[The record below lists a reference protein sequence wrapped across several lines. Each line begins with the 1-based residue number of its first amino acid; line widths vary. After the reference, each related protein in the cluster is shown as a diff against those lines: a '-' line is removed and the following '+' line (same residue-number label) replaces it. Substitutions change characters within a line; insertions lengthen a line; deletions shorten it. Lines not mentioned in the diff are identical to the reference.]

1 MSPRTSRLGL
11 IVTLAS
17 GLLLLGPSRT
27 SAHEIPARVT
37 VIALV
42 RPEGQ
47 TLRLLVRAP
56 LEAMR
61 DIEFPVRGQ
70 GYLDLA
76 RSGAALD
83 DAARLWIADA
93 LELSEN
99 GRPLGSARIAA
110 TRVSLPSDRSFDTWS
125 HALAHVTGPPLPE
138 GTDMVWQQ
146 GMLDVLLEYPI
157 QSDRSNF
164 SVRPLLGRLG
174 LTTTT
179 VFRFL
184 PASGGERAYQF
195 SGDPGLVRLDPRWH
209 QTGLRFVKLGFL
221 HILDGLDHLLFLLC
235 LVLPF
240 RKLRP
245 LIAIVTSF
253 TVAHSIT
260 LVASTL
266 GLAPGALWFAPLI
279 ETLIAVSI
287 LYMAFENI
295 LGARRERRWILAFG
309 FGLVHGFGFSFFLRD
324 SLQFAGA
331 NLVTSLLAFNL
342 GVELGQVAV
351 VATMV
356 PALAW
361 LFRRIPERI
370 GTILV
375 SAVVA
380 HSAWHWM
387 AARWSALRAYRFQ
400 WPALD
405 TALLADL
412 MRTAMLALIVAAAAW
427 AMFVIARSLRARSNP
442 DGIATDPSGSPRY
455 ARDRPREDRAATLP
469 LLLLLAAW
477 FAIPAAGWAQSAPPT
492 SRSTRAGVYT
502 ADQAQKGQELYAM
515 HCVSCHSAVTH
526 TGPEFSAK
534 WKGRPFWELYS
545 YVREEMPKS
554 EPGSLTEREYITVLA
569 YVLKMNGMPAG
580 EAPLSADS
588 TELSRIRIEFKPARD
603 SSLLRSR

>member
-17 GLLLLGPSRT
+17 SFLLLGPSRT
-27 SAHEIPARVT
+27 TAHEIPARVT
-37 VIALV
+37 VLALV
-42 RPEGQ
+42 RPEGR
-47 TLRLLVRAP
+47 TLRILVRAP

-61 DIEFPVRGQ
+61 DIEFPVRG
-70 GYLDLA
+70 GKYLDLA
-76 RSGAALD
+76 RSGPALD

-99 GRPLGSARIAA
+99 GRPLGSARITA
-110 TRVSLPSDRSFDTWS
+110 TRVSLPSDRSFDTWP
-125 HALAHVTGPPLPE
+125 HALAHVRGTPLP
-138 GTDMVWQQ
+138 GSTDLVWQQ

-157 QSDRSNF
+157 ESDRSNF

-179 VFRFL
+179 VLRFL
-184 PASGGERAYQF
+184 PPTGGERAYRF

-209 QTGLRFVKLGFL
+209 QTALRFVKLGFL
-221 HILDGLDHLLFLLC
+221 HILDGIDHLLFLLC

-240 RKLRP
+240 RRLRP
-245 LIAIVTSF
+245 LVVIVTSF

-279 ETLIAVSI
+279 ETLIAASI
-287 LYMAFENI
+287 VYMALENI
-295 LGARRERRWILAFG
+295 LGARRERRWVLAFG

-331 NLVTSLLAFNL
+331 NLATSLLAFNL

-351 VATMV
+351 VAVMV

-361 LFRRIPERI
+361 LFRRVPERI
-370 GTILV
+370 GTIVL

-387 AARWSALRAYRFQ
+387 AARWSALRAYRFE

-412 MRTAMLALIVAAAAW
+412 MRAAMLALIVAAAAW
-427 AMFVIARSLRARSNP
+427 VMLVIARSLRPRS
-442 DGIATDPSGSPRY
+442 DLGEIATGSSGPGD
-455 ARDRPREDRAATLP
+455 DRVAGFSLV
-469 LLLLLAAW
+469 LLLAAA
-477 FAIPAAGWAQSAPPT
+477 FAFPVAGWAQSAPPA

-502 ADQAQKGQELYAM
+502 ADQALKGQELYVM
-515 HCVSCHSAVTH
+515 HCVSCHSAITH
-526 TGPEFSAK
+526 TGPEFAGK
-534 WKGRPFWELYS
+534 WEGRPFWELYS
-545 YVREEMPKS
+545 FVRDAMPKS
-554 EPGSLTEREYITVLA
+554 DPGSLTEREYITVLA
-569 YVLKMNGMPAG
+569 YVLKMNGMPPG
-580 EAPLSADS
+580 EAALSTDS
-588 TELSRIRIEFKPARD
+588 TELSRIRIEFKPGRD

>member
-1 MSPRTSRLGL
+1 MSPRISRLGL

-17 GLLLLGPSRT
+17 SFLLLGPSRT
-27 SAHEIPARVT
+27 AAHEIPARVT
-37 VIALV
+37 VLALV

-61 DIEFPVRGQ
+61 DIEFPVRG
-70 GYLDLA
+70 GKYLDLA
-76 RSGAALD
+76 RSGPALD
-83 DAARLWIADA
+83 DAARLWIADG

-99 GRPLGSARIAA
+99 GRPLASARITA

-125 HALAHVTGPPLPE
+125 HALAHVRGAPLPG
-138 GTDMVWQQ
+138 GTDLVWQQ

-157 QSDRSNF
+157 ESDRSNF
-164 SVRPLLGRLG
+164 SVRPQLGRLG

-179 VFRFL
+179 VLRFL
-184 PASGGERAYQF
+184 PPTGGERAYRF

-209 QTGLRFVKLGFL
+209 QTALRFVKLGFL
-221 HILDGLDHLLFLLC
+221 HILDGIDHLLFLLC

-245 LIAIVTSF
+245 LVVIVTSF

-287 LYMAFENI
+287 VYMALENI
-295 LGARRERRWILAFG
+295 LGARRERRWMLAFG

-331 NLVTSLLAFNL
+331 NLATSLLSFNL
-342 GVELGQVAV
+342 GVELGQVVV
-351 VATMV
+351 VAALV

-361 LFRRIPERI
+361 LFRRVPERI
-370 GTILV
+370 GTILL

-387 AARWSALRAYRFQ
+387 AARWSAFRSYRFE

-412 MRTAMLALIVAAAAW
+412 MRTAMLALIVAAAARV
-427 AMFVIARSLRARSNP
+427 MLVIARSLRPRGNL
-442 DGIATDPSGSPRY
+442 DGIATGPVASQPGV
-455 ARDRPREDRAATLP
+455 DRAAGLS
-469 LLLLLAAW
+469 LLLLAAAA
-477 FAIPAAGWAQSAPPT
+477 FAFPVTGWAQSAP
-492 SRSTRAGVYT
+492 SAARSTRAGVYT
-502 ADQAQKGQELYAM
+502 ADQALKGQELYAM
-515 HCVSCHSAVTH
+515 HCVSCHSAITH
-526 TGPEFSAK
+526 TGPEFAGK
-534 WKGRPFWELYS
+534 WEGRPFWELYS
-545 YVREEMPKS
+545 FVREEMPKS
-554 EPGSLTEREYITVLA
+554 DPGSLTEREYITVLA
-569 YVLKMNGMPAG
+569 YVLKMNGMPPG
-580 EAPLSADS
+580 EAALSTDS
-588 TELSRIRIEFKPARD
+588 TELSRIRIEFKPGRD

>member
-17 GLLLLGPSRT
+17 SFLLLGPSGT
-27 SAHEIPARVT
+27 AAHEIPARVT
-37 VIALV
+37 VLALV

-61 DIEFPVRGQ
+61 DIEFPVRAGK
-70 GYLDLA
+70 YLDLA
-76 RSGAALD
+76 RSGPALD

-99 GRPLGSARIAA
+99 GRPLGSARIIA

-125 HALAHVTGPPLPE
+125 HALAHVRGAPLPDS
-138 GTDMVWQQ
+138 TDLVWQQ

-157 QSDRSNF
+157 ESDQSSF
-164 SVRPLLGRLG
+164 SVRPLLARLG

-179 VFRFL
+179 VLRFL
-184 PASGGERAYQF
+184 PPTGGERAYRF

-209 QTGLRFVKLGFL
+209 QTALRFVKLGFL
-221 HILDGLDHLLFLLC
+221 HILDGIDHLLFLLC

-245 LIAIVTSF
+245 LIVIVTAF

-279 ETLIAVSI
+279 ETLIAASI
-287 LYMAFENI
+287 VYMALENI
-295 LGARRERRWILAFG
+295 LGARQDRRWVLAFG

-331 NLVTSLLAFNL
+331 NLATSLLAFNL

-351 VATMV
+351 VAALV

-361 LFRRIPERI
+361 LFRRVPERI

-387 AARWSALRAYRFQ
+387 AARWSALRSYRFE

-412 MRTAMLALIVAAAAW
+412 MRAAMLALIVAAAAW
-427 AMFVIARSLRARSNP
+427 VMLVIARGL
-442 DGIATDPSGSPRY
+442 
-455 ARDRPREDRAATLP
+455 RPRSLS
-469 LLLLLAAW
+469 LLLLAAAA
-477 FAIPAAGWAQSAPPT
+477 FGLPVAGWAQSAPPA

-502 ADQAQKGQELYAM
+502 ADQALKGQELYAM

-526 TGPEFSAK
+526 TGPEFAAK
-534 WKGRPFWELYS
+534 WEGRPFWELYS
-545 YVREEMPKS
+545 FVRDAMPKS
-554 EPGSLTEREYITVLA
+554 DPGSLTEREYITVLA
-569 YVLKMNGMPAG
+569 YMLRMNGMPAG
-580 EAPLSADS
+580 EAALSADS

>member
-11 IVTLAS
+11 IVTLAT
-17 GLLLLGPSRT
+17 GFLLLGPSRIE
-27 SAHEIPARVT
+27 AHEIPARVT
-37 VIALV
+37 VLVLV

-61 DIEFPVRGQ
+61 DIQFPVRGS

-76 RSGAALD
+76 RSGPALD

-99 GRPLGSARIAA
+99 GRTLGSARIAA
-110 TRVSLPSDRSFDTWS
+110 TRVSLPSDRSFDSWR
-125 HALAHVTGPPLPE
+125 HALAHVQGAPLPD
-138 GTDMVWQQ
+138 GTDLVWRQ

-157 QSDRSNF
+157 ESDRSSF
-164 SVRPLLGRLG
+164 SVRPQLARLG
-174 LTTTT
+174 LTTIT
-179 VFRFL
+179 VLRFL
-184 PASGGERAYQF
+184 PPTGGERAYQF
-195 SGDPGLVRLDPRWH
+195 SGDPGLVRLDPRWP
-209 QTGLRFVKLGFL
+209 QTALRFIKLGFL

-253 TVAHSIT
+253 TLAHSIT
-260 LVASTL
+260 LIASTL

-287 LYMAFENI
+287 LYMALENI
-295 LGARRERRWILAFG
+295 LGARRERRWVLAFG

-331 NLVTSLLAFNL
+331 NLATSLLAFNL

-351 VATMV
+351 VAVLV

-361 LFRRIPERI
+361 LFRRVPERI

-387 AARWSALRAYRFQ
+387 AARWSALRSYRFE
-400 WPALD
+400 WPAFD

-412 MRTAMLALIVAAAAW
+412 MRTAMLALIVAGAAWLMLVLVRRLARAGGGEKAAVQQLLVLAAAV
-427 AMFVIARSLRARSNP
+427 A
-442 DGIATDPSGSPRY
+442 
-455 ARDRPREDRAATLP
+455 LP
-469 LLLLLAAW
+469 V
-477 FAIPAAGWAQSAPPT
+477 AGWAQSAPPVA
-492 SRSTRAGVYT
+492 RSTRAGVYT
-502 ADQAQKGQELYAM
+502 AGQAAQGQELYAM
-515 HCVSCHSAVTH
+515 HCQSCHPAITH
-526 TGPEFSAK
+526 TGPQFAAK
-534 WKGRPFWELYS
+534 WDGRPFWELYS
-545 YVREEMPKS
+545 FVRDEMPKS
-554 EPGSLTEREYITVLA
+554 DPGSLSEREYITVLA
-569 YVLKMNGMPAG
+569 YVLKMNGMPPG
-580 EAPLSADS
+580 EAPLSTDS
-588 TELSRIRIEFKPARD
+588 TQLSRIRIEFKPGRD
-603 SSLLRSR
+603 TSLQRLR

>member
-11 IVTLAS
+11 TVTLAS
-17 GLLLLGPSRT
+17 GLLLAGPSR
-27 SAHEIPARVT
+27 SEAHEIPARVT
-37 VIALV
+37 VLALV
-42 RPEGQ
+42 RPQGQ
-47 TLRLLVRAP
+47 TLRILVRAP
-56 LEAMR
+56 LQAMR
-61 DIEFPVRGQ
+61 DVEFPVRGQ

-76 RSGAALD
+76 RSGPALA

-93 LELSEN
+93 LELSEE
-99 GRPLGSARIAA
+99 GRPLGSARITAA
-110 TRVSLPSDRSFDTWS
+110 RVSLPSDRSFDSWE
-125 HALAHVTGPPLPE
+125 HALLHVNGPPLPDS
-138 GTDMVWQQ
+138 TDLVWQQ
-146 GMLDVLLEYPI
+146 GMLDVLLEYSI
-157 QSDRSNF
+157 ESDRSNF
-164 SVRPLLGRLG
+164 SVRSLLGRLG

-179 VFRFL
+179 VLRFL
-184 PASGGERAYQF
+184 PPGGGERAYRF

-209 QTGLRFVKLGFL
+209 QTAFRFVKLGFL

-235 LVLPF
+235 LVIPF

-245 LIAIVTSF
+245 LVVIVTSF

-266 GLAPGALWFAPLI
+266 GLAPGALWFGPLI

-295 LGARRERRWILAFG
+295 IGARRDRRWVLAFG

-324 SLQFAGA
+324 ALQFAGA
-331 NLVTSLLAFNL
+331 NLATSLFAFNL

-351 VATMV
+351 VAVMV
-356 PALAW
+356 PVLAW
-361 LFRRIPERI
+361 LFRRVPERI

-387 AARWSALRAYRFQ
+387 AARWSALRAYRFE

-405 TALLADL
+405 LALVAGL

-427 AMFVIARSLRARSNP
+427 LMLVLVRRLTPAA
-442 DGIATDPSGSPRY
+442 G
-455 ARDRPREDRAATLP
+455 REKAVVP
-469 LLLLLAAW
+469 QLLLLAAAC
-477 FAIPAAGWAQSAPPT
+477 FAIPAAARAQSAPNA

-502 ADQAQKGQELYAM
+502 PEQAAKGQELYAM

-526 TGPEFSAK
+526 TGAEFSAR
-534 WKGRPFWELYS
+534 WEGRPFWELFS
-545 YVREEMPKS
+545 FVREAMPKS
-554 EPGSLTEREYITVLA
+554 DPGSLTALEYVTVLA

-580 EAPLSADS
+580 DAPLTTDS
-588 TELSRIRIEFKPARD
+588 TDLSRITIEFKPARD
-603 SSLLRSR
+603 SSPTRPR

>member
-11 IVTLAS
+11 IVTLAT

-27 SAHEIPARVT
+27 AAHEIPARVT
-37 VIALV
+37 VLVLV

-47 TLRLLVRAP
+47 ILRLLVRAP

-61 DIEFPVRGQ
+61 DIQFPVRGT

-76 RSGAALD
+76 RSGPAQA

-99 GRPLGSARIAA
+99 GRTLGSARIAA
-110 TRVSLPSDRSFDTWS
+110 TRVSLPSDRSFDSWR
-125 HALAHVTGPPLPE
+125 HALAHVQGAPLPD
-138 GTDMVWQQ
+138 GTDLVWRQ

-157 QSDRSNF
+157 ESDRSSF
-164 SVRPLLGRLG
+164 SVRPQLARLG
-174 LTTTT
+174 LTTIT
-179 VFRFL
+179 VLRFL
-184 PASGGERAYQF
+184 PPTGGERAYQF
-195 SGDPGLVRLDPRWH
+195 SGDPGLVRLDPRWP
-209 QTGLRFVKLGFL
+209 QTALRFIKLGFL

-253 TVAHSIT
+253 TLAHSIT
-260 LVASTL
+260 LIASTL

-287 LYMAFENI
+287 LYMALENI
-295 LGARRERRWILAFG
+295 LGARRERRWVLAFG

-331 NLVTSLLAFNL
+331 NLATSLLAFNL

-351 VATMV
+351 VAVLV

-361 LFRRIPERI
+361 LFRRVPERI

-387 AARWSALRAYRFQ
+387 AARWSALKSYRFE
-400 WPALD
+400 WPAFD

-412 MRTAMLALIVAAAAW
+412 MRTAMLALIVAGAAWLMLVLVRRLARAGGGEKTAVQQLLVLAAAV
-427 AMFVIARSLRARSNP
+427 A
-442 DGIATDPSGSPRY
+442 
-455 ARDRPREDRAATLP
+455 LP
-469 LLLLLAAW
+469 V
-477 FAIPAAGWAQSAPPT
+477 AGWAQSAPPVA
-492 SRSTRAGVYT
+492 RSTRAGVYT
-502 ADQAQKGQELYAM
+502 AGQAAQGQELYAM
-515 HCVSCHSAVTH
+515 HCQSCHPAITH
-526 TGPEFSAK
+526 TGPQFAAK
-534 WKGRPFWELYS
+534 WDGRPFWELYS
-545 YVREEMPKS
+545 FVRDEMPKS
-554 EPGSLTEREYITVLA
+554 DPGSLSEREYITVLA
-569 YVLKMNGMPAG
+569 YVLKMNGMPPG
-580 EAPLSADS
+580 EAPLTTDS
-588 TELSRIRIEFKPARD
+588 TALSRIRIEFKPGRD
-603 SSLLRSR
+603 SSLSRSR

>member
-1 MSPRTSRLGL
+1 MSPRTSRLG
-11 IVTLAS
+11 ITVILAS
-17 GLLLLGPSRT
+17 GLLLAVPSG
-27 SAHEIPARVT
+27 SAAHEIPARVT
-37 VIALV
+37 VLAMV

-47 TLRLLVRAP
+47 TLQVLVRAP
-56 LEAMR
+56 LQAMR
-61 DIEFPVRGQ
+61 DIEFPLRGQ

-76 RSGAALD
+76 RAGPALA

-93 LELSEN
+93 LELTEN
-99 GRPLGSARIAA
+99 GQPLGSARIAA
-110 TRVSLPSDRSFDTWS
+110 IRVSLPSDRSFDTWA
-125 HALAHVTGPPLPE
+125 HALAHVRGPPVPE
-138 GTDMVWQQ
+138 STDLVWQQ

-157 QSDRSNF
+157 ESDRSGF
-164 SVRPLLGRLG
+164 SVQPEWGRLG
-174 LTTTT
+174 LLTTT
-179 VFRFL
+179 VLRFL
-184 PASGGERAYQF
+184 PPTGGERAYQF

-209 QTGLRFVKLGFL
+209 QTALRFVKLGFL

-235 LVLPF
+235 LVIPF

-260 LVASTL
+260 LVGSSL

-295 LGARRERRWILAFG
+295 LGARQERRWVLAFG

-331 NLVTSLLAFNL
+331 NLATSLLAFNL

-351 VATMV
+351 VAALV
-356 PALAW
+356 PALVW

-387 AARWSALRAYRFQ
+387 AARWSALRAYRFE

-405 TALLADL
+405 LALLAGL
-412 MRTAMLALIVAAAAW
+412 MRAAMLALIVAAAAW
-427 AMFVIARSLRARSNP
+427 LMLVLVRRLTPVA
-442 DGIATDPSGSPRY
+442 G
-455 ARDRPREDRAATLP
+455 REKAVMQQ
-469 LLLLLAAW
+469 LLLLAAAW
-477 FAIPAAGWAQSAPPT
+477 IAIPVAGWAQSAPAS
-492 SRSTRAGVYT
+492 SRSTRGGVYT
-502 ADQAQKGQELYAM
+502 AEQAIQGQELYAM

-526 TGPEFSAK
+526 TGPDFSAK
-534 WKGRPFWELYS
+534 WEGRPFWELYS
-545 YVREEMPKS
+545 FVREEMPKS
-554 EPGSLTEREYITVLA
+554 DPGSLTEREYITVLA

-580 EAPLSADS
+580 EAPLSTDS

-603 SSLLRSR
+603 SFLSRSR

>member
-1 MSPRTSRLGL
+1 MSLRTSRLGL
-11 IVTLAS
+11 TVILAS
-17 GLLLLGPSRT
+17 GVLLFGPSRT
-27 SAHEIPARVT
+27 AAHEIPARVT
-37 VIALV
+37 VLALV

-61 DIEFPVRGQ
+61 DIEFPLLEGK
-70 GYLDLA
+70 YLDLA
-76 RSGAALD
+76 RSGPALD

-125 HALAHVTGPPLPE
+125 HALGHVQGAPLSDRTE
-138 GTDMVWQQ
+138 LVWQQ

-157 QSDRSNF
+157 ESDRSNF

-179 VFRFL
+179 VLRFL
-184 PASGGERAYQF
+184 PPTGGERAYQF
-195 SGDPGLVRLDPRWH
+195 SGDPGLIRLDPRWP
-209 QTGLRFVKLGFL
+209 QTALRFVKLGFL
-221 HILDGLDHLLFLLC
+221 HILDGIDHLLFLLC

-245 LIAIVTSF
+245 LVVIVTSF

-260 LVASTL
+260 LIASTL
-266 GLAPGALWFAPLI
+266 GLAPGALWFVPLI

-295 LGARRERRWILAFG
+295 LGARRERRWVLAFG

-331 NLVTSLLAFNL
+331 NLATSLLAFNL

-351 VATMV
+351 VAALV

-361 LFRRIPERI
+361 LFRRVPERI
-370 GTILV
+370 GTIVV

-387 AARWSALRAYRFQ
+387 AARWSALRSYRFE

-412 MRTAMLALIVAAAAW
+412 MGAAMLALIVAGAAW
-427 AMFVIARSLRARSNP
+427 LMLLLVRRLA
-442 DGIATDPSGSPRY
+442 PRGG
-455 ARDRPREDRAATLP
+455 REKAAVQQ
-469 LLLLLAAW
+469 LLLLAA
-477 FAIPAAGWAQSAPPT
+477 AAVALPVAGWAQSAPPT
-492 SRSTRAGVYT
+492 ARSTRAGVYS
-502 ADQAQKGQELYAM
+502 ADQALKGQELYAM
-515 HCVSCHSAVTH
+515 HCVSCHTAVTH

-534 WKGRPFWELYS
+534 WEGRPFWELYS
-545 YVREEMPKS
+545 FVREEMPKS
-554 EPGSLTEREYITVLA
+554 DPGSLTEREYIAVLA
-569 YVLKMNGMPAG
+569 YVLKMNGMPPG
-580 EAPLSADS
+580 EAPLSTDS
-588 TELSRIRIEFKPARD
+588 TELSRIRIEFKPPRD

>member
-17 GLLLLGPSRT
+17 SFLLLDPSGT
-27 SAHEIPARVT
+27 AAHEIPARVT
-37 VIALV
+37 VLALV

-61 DIEFPVRGQ
+61 DIEFPVRG
-70 GYLDLA
+70 GKYLDLA
-76 RSGAALD
+76 RSGPALD

-99 GRPLGSARIAA
+99 GRPLGRARITA

-125 HALAHVTGPPLPE
+125 HALAHVRGAPLPDHTE
-138 GTDMVWQQ
+138 LVWQQ

-157 QSDRSNF
+157 ESDRSSF

-179 VFRFL
+179 VIRFL
-184 PASGGERAYQF
+184 PPSGGERAYRV

-209 QTGLRFVKLGFL
+209 QTALRFVKLGFL
-221 HILDGLDHLLFLLC
+221 HILDGIDHLLFLLC

-240 RKLRP
+240 RRLRP
-245 LIAIVTSF
+245 LVVIVTSF

-260 LVASTL
+260 LIASTL

-287 LYMAFENI
+287 LYMALENI
-295 LGARRERRWILAFG
+295 LGARRERRWVLAFA

-331 NLVTSLLAFNL
+331 NLATSLLAFNL

-351 VATMV
+351 VAALV
-356 PALAW
+356 PALGW
-361 LFRRIPERI
+361 LFRRVPERI

-375 SAVVA
+375 SVVVA

-387 AARWSALRAYRFQ
+387 AARWSALRSYRFE

-427 AMFVIARSLRARSNP
+427 VMLVIARSLRARNNV
-442 DGIATDPSGSPRY
+442 DGLRDDWTAA
-455 ARDRPREDRAATLP
+455 ARPGDDRAAGLS
-469 LLLLLAAW
+469 LLLVAAAA
-477 FAIPAAGWAQSAPPT
+477 FAFPAAAWAQSAPPAA
-492 SRSTRAGVYT
+492 RSTRTGVYS
-502 ADQAQKGQELYAM
+502 ADQALKGQELYAM
-515 HCVSCHSAVTH
+515 HCVSCHTAVTH
-526 TGPEFSAK
+526 TGPEFAAK
-534 WKGRPFWELYS
+534 WEGRPFWELYS
-545 YVREEMPKS
+545 FVRDAMPKS
-554 EPGSLTEREYITVLA
+554 DPGSLTDREYITVLA
-569 YVLKMNGMPAG
+569 YVLRMNGMPPG
-580 EAPLSADS
+580 EAALSTDS
-588 TELSRIRIEFKPARD
+588 TELSRIRIEFKPGRD